1 MKAYGCVELELD
13 AFITN
18 SVDGNTQPASCT
30 KSLTPRERAP
40 IVFGNR
46 RATDPRAGLDV
57 LQSEK

>member
-1 MKAYGCVELELD
+1 MKVYGGVELEFD

-18 SVDGNTQPASCT
+18 SVDGDTQPASCT
-30 KSLTPRERAP
+30 KSLTSRERAP

-46 RATDPRAGLDV
+46 KARGPRAGLDV